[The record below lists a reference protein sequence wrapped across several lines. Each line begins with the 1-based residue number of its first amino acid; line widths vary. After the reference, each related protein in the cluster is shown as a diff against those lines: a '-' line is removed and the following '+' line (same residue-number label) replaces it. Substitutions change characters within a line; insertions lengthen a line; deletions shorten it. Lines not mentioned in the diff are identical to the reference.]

1 MVAVDALAE
10 IQRNDPNTAPG
21 QVRYI
26 DLFREVIGGAKPVQW
41 PAGGYQAVEQN
52 LNRAYDAVAFE
63 QLTPEQGAEEF
74 LAGLQEQVTNAA
86 N

>member
-1 MVAVDALAE
+1 LADAQAK
-10 IQRNDPNTAPG
+10 DPNTHPG

-26 DLFREVIGGAKPVQW
+26 ELFREVIDTAKPVFW

-52 LNRAYDAVAFE
+52 LQRAYDAVAFE
-63 QLTPEQGAEEF
+63 QLTPEQAAEEF

-86 N
+86 S